1 MILCISTSSPQVSL
15 ALIYEGKVVDSVQEL
30 APRTA
35 SKVVLELLEVLLHK
49 NGLLKEHLTG
59 VVADL
64 GPGSFTGTRVG
75 VMAAKTLAFARGI
88 RCGGI
93 DAFSLIG
100 ADSVVIRVRKG
111 EWMRPDGEVICELPG
126 GALTYGDGH
135 ENYPQAARLNGNLDR
150 VVWSDPLA
158 MTPNY
163 ILPPS
168 ISEPKQEILKKV
180 IGS

>member
-49 NGLLKEHLTG
+49 NGLLKEHITG

-75 VMAAKTLAFARGI
+75 VMAAKTLAFARGVK
-88 RCGGI
+88 CGGV
-93 DAFSLIG
+93 DAFTLIG
-100 ADSVVIRVRKG
+100 AENVVIRVRKG
-111 EWMRPDGEVICELPG
+111 EWMRPDGEMLFELPN

-150 VVWSDPLA
+150 VIWADPLEL
-158 MTPNY
+158 TPNY

-180 IGS
+180 IGT